1 MVMEKFPLMAKRSQ
15 YSKTSI
21 DDSKCEKKVT
31 PCSYLRGNYYATK
44 KHGIYKCLKYTSIN
58 HIIRIRINGI
68 SYQKSDR
75 SIVRKFHYPNS
86 FVFLLVWM
94 ESRLFCTLT
103 VVIIIAIAVVIVV
116 VVAQSM
122 FSLLT
127 TKGTRFTIIS
137 PIINLHTHP
146 STHTH
151 TPYFTLISVL
161 YIYCLSS
168 V

>member
-1 MVMEKFPLMAKRSQ
+1 
-15 YSKTSI
+15 
-21 DDSKCEKKVT
+21 
-31 PCSYLRGNYYATK
+31 
-44 KHGIYKCLKYTSIN
+44 
-58 HIIRIRINGI
+58 
-68 SYQKSDR
+68 
-75 SIVRKFHYPNS
+75 
-86 FVFLLVWM
+86 M

-151 TPYFTLISVL
+151 THLILPLFQYYISTVYHLSDYQLL
-161 YIYCLSS
+161 YTPIIYYLLHKSLPNCLITCLTRYYSLSLSLFLRSFSLFSFAISSPILPSCKYVYLSS
-168 V
+168 TITVSRCVSVNNFA